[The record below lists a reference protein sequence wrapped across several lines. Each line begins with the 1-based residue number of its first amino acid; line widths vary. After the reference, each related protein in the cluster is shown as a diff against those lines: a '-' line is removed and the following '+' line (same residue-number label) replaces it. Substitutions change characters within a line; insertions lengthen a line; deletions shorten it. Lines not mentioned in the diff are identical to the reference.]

1 MDGRRPVRLLHLSD
15 THLLAGGRLHRD
27 QVDTTAALER
37 VLAHA
42 AAWSGDHAVA
52 AIVATGDLSD
62 DGSTESYRTL
72 HRMLESAAAQWNCPV
87 LATTGNHDDRAAF
100 ESVFGSAD
108 GVDDVGG
115 VRIIRLSS
123 TVPGRGYGALSA
135 DQLDFLG
142 AQLRTPS
149 PGGSVLALH
158 HPPVPAHTA
167 LLAALELSRPQALW
181 SRVTGTDLRAV
192 LAGHFHHPLVTTVGP
207 VTVAVAPAVANTTD
221 LTAPSDRER
230 AVRGSGYAMVE
241 IGPDGAPTVLAV
253 RVPAAD
259 DGAELFDLSPAEVT
273 QLAADYG
280 MPGGQADADP
290 GAAARGAGRANPLTD
305 DTTRPARPTP
315 ERS

>member
-1 MDGRRPVRLLHLSD
+1 MRLLHLSD

-27 QVDTTAALER
+27 QVDTAAALER

-42 AAWSGDHAVA
+42 AAWSDDRAVD

-62 DGSTESYRTL
+62 DGSPESYRTL
-72 HRMLESAAAQWNCPV
+72 RRMLESAAAQWNCPV

-100 ESVFGSAD
+100 ETVFGPAD
-108 GVDDVGG
+108 GVSDVRG

-135 DQLDFLG
+135 EQLDFLHSHL
-142 AQLRTPS
+142 ATPS
-149 PGGSVLALH
+149 PAGSVLALH

-167 LLAALELSRPQALW
+167 LLAALELIDPQALW
-181 SRVTGTDLRAV
+181 SRVAGTDLRTV
-192 LAGHFHHPLVTTVGP
+192 LAGHFHHPLITAVGP

-230 AVRGSGYAMVE
+230 AVRGSGYTLVE
-241 IGPDGAPTVLAV
+241 IAADGTPTVLPV

-259 DGAELFDLSPAEVT
+259 DGAELFDLSPAEVAR
-273 QLAADYG
+273 LAADYG
-280 MPGGQADADP
+280 VLAGHAEPGP
-290 GAAARGAGRANPLTD
+290 GAGARGAASASSRI
-305 DTTRPARPTP
+305 TRPAEPTP